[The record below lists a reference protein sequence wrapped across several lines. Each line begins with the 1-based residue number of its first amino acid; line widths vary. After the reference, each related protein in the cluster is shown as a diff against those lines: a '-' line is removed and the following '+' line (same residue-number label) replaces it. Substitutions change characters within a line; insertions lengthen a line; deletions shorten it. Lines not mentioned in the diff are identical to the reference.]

1 MKRSRAS
8 SSGICRARKLSGS
21 QPYRTLPTSK
31 TTAVAGKASALA
43 RLEAAVGLVDDVGAA
58 PAADH
63 AAVAVARLEG
73 LERVADLHGLKRLP
87 VFAMLFSEMRGAHL
101 VRGAAQVKPGACG
114 RQGRLCS
121 QGAVEAPLL
130 EDRANSGM
138 TRGWTA
144 PISRFSPSSRRIRRS
159 QSPRWRAG

>member
-58 PAADH
+58 PTADH

-87 VFAMLFSEMRGAHL
+87 VAAMLCGKCEGPPRG
-101 VRGAAQVKPGACG
+101 RGRSSQAG
-114 RQGRLCS
+114 RGSWIGQIMLP
-121 QGAVEAPLL
+121 E
-130 EDRANSGM
+130 
-138 TRGWTA
+138 
-144 PISRFSPSSRRIRRS
+144 RR
-159 QSPRWRAG
+159 

>member
-43 RLEAAVGLVDDVGAA
+43 RLEAAVGLVDDVGTA

-63 AAVAVARLEG
+63 AAVAVTRLEG
-73 LERVADLHGLKRLP
+73 LERIADLHGLKRLP
-87 VFAMLFSEMRGAHL
+87 VSKRCFCGEMRGAHL
-101 VRGAAQVKPGACG
+101 VGGASQVKPATL
-114 RQGRLCS
+114 RRLSRLCS
-121 QGAVEAPLL
+121 G
-130 EDRANSGM
+130 
-138 TRGWTA
+138 
-144 PISRFSPSSRRIRRS
+144 
-159 QSPRWRAG
+159 

>member
-63 AAVAVARLEG
+63 AAVAVARLQG
-73 LERVADLHGLKRLP
+73 FERVADLHGLERLP
-87 VFAMLFSEMRGAHL
+87 DICLGCAGKARRPPSGGA
-101 VRGAAQVKPGACG
+101 
-114 RQGRLCS
+114 
-121 QGAVEAPLL
+121 
-130 EDRANSGM
+130 
-138 TRGWTA
+138 
-144 PISRFSPSSRRIRRS
+144 PSS
-159 QSPRWRAG
+159 QAAAGPDGLGGSVIS